1 MYAEVA
7 TSLGAKAITMKGFN
21 HWWMFGEG
29 AAIAADALIAHWGAA
44 AGSA

>member
-1 MYAEVA
+1 
-7 TSLGAKAITMKGFN
+7 MKGFN